1 MAILGIHV
9 SFRGWRVHA
18 VISSTEIFLFPQSSW
33 SCKQRF
39 RPWIYQQK
47 FRPERTNLSWK
58 QPRYVCVYIYRD
70 MSYMYNMF
78 NNIIA
83 YIYICIYCIS
93 CFYISIHRPLKI
105 HHLQPEIFCVLFGR
119 ARCIE
124 FPRMTMRR
132 KSRVAVMGLG
142 GSDKFQNRWFADT
155 KS

>member
-58 QPRYVCVYIYRD
+58 RPRYVCVYIYRD

-78 NNIIA
+78 NIHISLHIYMHILYFMFL
-83 YIYICIYCIS
+83 YIYTSTFKNPPSSTPRFSVCLS
-93 CFYISIHRPLKI
+93 W
-105 HHLQPEIFCVLFGR
+105 R
-119 ARCIE
+119 ARCFFSSKDDNE
-124 FPRMTMRR
+124 KKVTGGRNG
-132 KSRVAVMGLG
+132 SGGL
-142 GSDKFQNRWFADT
+142 R
-155 KS
+155 